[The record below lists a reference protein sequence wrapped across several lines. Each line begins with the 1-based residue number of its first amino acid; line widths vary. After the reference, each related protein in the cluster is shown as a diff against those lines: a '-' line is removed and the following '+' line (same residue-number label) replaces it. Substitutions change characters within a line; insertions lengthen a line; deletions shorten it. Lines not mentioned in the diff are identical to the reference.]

1 MAGLPPP
8 DRPQCLK
15 ATAFGV
21 WQCCWNPNRHWQRLS
36 VGKLPFPTAP
46 GVAGRGPLPNPK
58 ETITRSTIKLGRTFL
73 AIGTAA
79 AMLMQPVAFTAAQA
93 QDTSQ
98 PLHLQGLS
106 KEPTEAANAALYD
119 PTDAVLLLLDHQT
132 GLFQTVNDIEISEL
146 RRNTVAL
153 AKIAEQADIPII
165 YTASEPNGSNGPLME
180 ELVELL
186 EADDDAQYVA
196 RQGEVSSWDN
206 ADFVAAV
213 EATGRKTLVI
223 AGVWTSVCVAFPALQ
238 ALADG
243 YEVVVVMDASGDV
256 SQMASD
262 AALARMVAAGV
273 EPMTTNT
280 FLSETH
286 RTWNRPDAAE
296 WGALYGE
303 VSPGYRAVTESFN
316 RAQEAAT
323 GSEDGQQDSQ

>member
-1 MAGLPPP
+1 M
-8 DRPQCLK
+8 
-15 ATAFGV
+15 
-21 WQCCWNPNRHWQRLS
+21 
-36 VGKLPFPTAP
+36 
-46 GVAGRGPLPNPK
+46 
-58 ETITRSTIKLGRTFL
+58 RSTTKLGRTFL
-73 AIGTAA
+73 AVATAA

-196 RQGEVSSWDN
+196 RQGEVRSWDN